1 MWTIHKPN
9 ECKRYPVGKSKPPT
23 KDKEK
28 QKAYMEAK
36 TALLHADL
44 GTDSD
49 NDSNTD
55 EEDNKSN
62 TSVNTENMDDDDS
75 NTS

>member
-9 ECKRYPVGKSKPPT
+9 ECKRYPVGKSKPTT
-23 KDKEK
+23 KDK
-28 QKAYMEAK
+28 KAYMEAK
-36 TALLHADL
+36 TTLLHADL
-44 GTDSD
+44 GTNSD

-62 TSVNTENMDDDDS
+62 ASVNTENMDDDDS